1 MYEKK
6 NEFSQQTLILDEI
19 NAWLLNAVHYNINEN
34 CAIKKKQSFL
44 MSVLEDID

>member
-34 CAIKKKQSFL
+34 CAIKKNSHFWWVFWK
-44 MSVLEDID
+44 I